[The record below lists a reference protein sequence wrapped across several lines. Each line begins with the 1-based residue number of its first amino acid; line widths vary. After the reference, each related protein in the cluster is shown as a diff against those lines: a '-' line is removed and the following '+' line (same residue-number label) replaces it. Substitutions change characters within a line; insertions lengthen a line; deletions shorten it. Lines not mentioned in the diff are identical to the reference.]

1 MTTDGATQTNSLY
14 FAYGSNLSPT
24 QMAKRCPGSSP
35 PVALALLRGYSWLIN
50 QRGYANVV
58 HTGQAAHMSNT
69 ASGLPKTED
78 QASSY
83 YMNNTWGLLYELS
96 PQDETLLDGYE
107 GVDLGAAPIHT
118 TPTSADPS
126 AQPDTFLDWRED
138 KTLQGWEQGH
148 GAYAKRYLPVEI
160 LQWYRAPSSIQT
172 TIALVYVD
180 ELRVEESAAK
190 TEYVGRMNRA
200 LREAGELGLP
210 EEWVRRVVRRCIP
223 ADGGEADADRITPG
237 QPWAEEKAR
246 WVPE

>member
-1 MTTDGATQTNSLY
+1 
-14 FAYGSNLSPT
+14 
-24 QMAKRCPGSSP
+24 MARRCPGSSP
-35 PVALALLRGYSWLIN
+35 PVALALLKGYRWLIN

-58 HTGQAAHMSNT
+58 YTGSIPHMST
-69 ASGLPKTED
+69 AATSALPTSED
-78 QASSY
+78 EASAY
-83 YMNNTWGLLYELS
+83 YMNSTWGLLYELS

-107 GVDLGAAPIHT
+107 GVDLSAARMYT

-126 AQPDTFLDWRED
+126 AQPDTLLDWRED

-160 LQWYRAPSSIQT
+160 LQWYREPQFIQT
-172 TIALVYVD
+172 TMALVYVD
-180 ELRVEESAAK
+180 EQRVEESAAK
-190 TEYVGRMNRA
+190 IEYVGRMNRA

-223 ADGGEADADRITPG
+223 ADWGEGDADRITPG

-246 WVPE
+246 WAPK